1 MKTLIVALGLVTAVS
16 GHCQEHSSS
25 PEKVIVTGVGS
36 EPHQMTSA
44 CVDFSLTA
52 KQVVEYFRTAIII
65 DGFEEH
71 DHYAWA
77 PCWVRGTALVN
88 KKPVTWKIRA
98 GLTARVVFPG
108 GKVVLLAD
116 PLRRFSEEE

>member
-1 MKTLIVALGLVTAVS
+1 MRTLVVALGLVVATAA
-16 GHCQEHSSS
+16 HCQERLSA
-25 PEKVIVTGVGS
+25 PKKVVVAGVGN

-52 KQVVEYFRTAIII
+52 SQVVEYFRTAIVI

-77 PCWVRGTALVN
+77 PCWVRGTALVDE
-88 KKPVTWKIRA
+88 KPVTWEIRA

-108 GKVVLLAD
+108 GKVILLAD
-116 PLRRFSEEE
+116 PSQRFSEKE